1 MNESITPF
9 DWQRLLWSDTAPP
22 AFLWEVA
29 VRCVFT
35 YLCILGA
42 LRVTGRRQV
51 KQLSMFELS
60 VVLGLGSVAGD
71 TMFYPEVPLSH
82 AAVTFAVVM
91 GLYLL
96 FNHLTEWFPKF
107 SDWLEGKPVLLVQ
120 DGQIEVAAFAK
131 QNLTHKEL
139 FGQLRQSQ
147 VEHLGQVR
155 RVYIEATGEM
165 SIYFYPDDEPV
176 RPGLPIFPEILAALP
191 THLTD
196 RDAHACCYCG
206 HVEEPAPIS
215 ATTECPECHRTE
227 GWLPVSAARR
237 VA

>member
-1 MNESITPF
+1 MPASVTPF

-22 AFLWEVA
+22 SYLWEV
-29 VRCVFT
+29 VLRCLFT
-35 YLCILGA
+35 YLCILAA

-71 TMFYPEVPLSH
+71 TMFAADVALAH
-82 AAVTFAVVM
+82 AAVVFAVVM

-107 SDWLEGKPVLLVQ
+107 SDWLEGKPVLLVR
-120 DGQIEVAAFAK
+120 DGRIEIGSFDK

-139 FGQLRQSQ
+139 FGQLRLQHI
-147 VEHLGQVR
+147 EHLGQVR

-165 SIYFYPDDEPV
+165 SIFFYPDDEPV
-176 RPGLPIFPEILAALP
+176 RPGLPILPEPIAALP
-191 THLTD
+191 AALTG
-196 RDAHACCYCG
+196 RGAHACGYCG
-206 HVEEPAPIS
+206 EVVPQVPDSAAACPA
-215 ATTECPECHRTE
+215 CHQAG
-227 GWLPVSAARR
+227 GWLPVCTTRR
-237 VA
+237 VT